1 MNFFTA
7 TVKGLITGILMIT
20 VSIAAY
26 SSSDSNTENYL
37 PLLTYALYVG
47 GIIWTLVAYSHQEV
61 LKSFKTYFT
70 QGFRCFIIVTFLMVI
85 YNIILIKMSP
95 GIIEENAQ
103 QTRDELIKLG
113 NKTQSEI
120 ETIVLQS
127 KEYYTTIMTSL
138 TIFWNLL
145 IGSITTVVVSLI
157 LLKRPRYNYK
167 NTN

>member
-1 MNFFTA
+1 MSFLTP
-7 TVKGLITGILMIT
+7 TVKGLITGFLMIA
-20 VSIAAY
+20 VSVVVY
-26 SSSDSNTENYL
+26 SSESNTETYL
-37 PLLTYALYVG
+37 PLLTYVLYIG
-47 GIIWTLVAYSHQEV
+47 GIIWTLISYSRQEV

-103 QTRDELIKLG
+103 QTRDELIRIG

-120 ETIVLQS
+120 DTIVLQS

-145 IGSITTVVVSLI
+145 IGSITTIIVSLF
-157 LLKRPRYNYK
+157 LLKTQRHHNK
-167 NTN
+167 NTI